1 MPTIRGFFGGI
12 VMNKGAK
19 RIALIGILS
28 GLAFIV
34 MLIEIPFPLATWLK
48 FDLSES
54 VVLYGMLVGG
64 PVAGA
69 AIGLLKCVLKFLIS
83 GSSSLGVG
91 EVAAFV
97 AALAFSLPAY
107 FFYKLKKNMLL
118 GLIVG
123 TLVLTVVL
131 TAANYFYIT
140 PYYAKLYK
148 MDFIMDM
155 MNAHDGTY
163 FKYIVYTYGLFNLT
177 KGGVITVVY
186 TIVDKYLKRT
196 YNV

>member
-1 MPTIRGFFGGI
+1 
-12 VMNKGAK
+12 MNKGAK
-19 RIALIGILS
+19 QIALIGILS

-64 PVAGA
+64 PVAGV

-97 AALAFSLPAY
+97 AALSFALPAY
-107 FFYKLKKNMLL
+107 YFYKAKKSMIVALLL
-118 GLIVG
+118 G
-123 TLVLTVVL
+123 TLSLTVVL
-131 TAANYFYIT
+131 TLANFYYIT

-148 MDFIMDM
+148 MDFIFDM
-155 MNAHDGTY
+155 INAKDGRY
-163 FKYIVYTYGLFNLT
+163 FKYIIYTYGLFNLT
-177 KGGVITVVY
+177 KGAVITVVY
-186 TIVDKYLKRT
+186 SIVDKYLKRT